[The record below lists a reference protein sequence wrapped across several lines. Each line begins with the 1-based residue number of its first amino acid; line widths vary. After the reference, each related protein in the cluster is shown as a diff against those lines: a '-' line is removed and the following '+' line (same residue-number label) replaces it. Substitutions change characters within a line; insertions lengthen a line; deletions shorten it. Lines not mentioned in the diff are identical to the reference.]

1 MLNMKEEDGE
11 FLASLAG
18 ALVQHPRAT
27 LKELAQAIGVSKA
40 TLYRFCKT
48 REELI
53 QRLAEHG
60 VGALNAAIEEAD
72 LRATAISKGLRNL
85 LENLFE
91 HRELTSFLMIYWKDL
106 HVSQDVED
114 GWTVSLDEYFLR
126 GQQQGIY
133 RIDISAIE
141 LTEIFI
147 SLVLG
152 MVDAEQRGRVARA
165 GLVLLTEKAFLS
177 GAGNH
182 ISDL

>member
-60 VGALNAAIEEAD
+60 VGALNAAIEKAD